1 MATKKTVKAGILE
14 EAIEDRAVP
23 GLVLEHNWDTS
34 GIQSLHSE
42 EPYEAALILEEY
54 MEDTTKKKYAI
65 YKGTAS
71 ECVRE
76 HDRLSELRYT
86 LRQSYVQSGNGTP
99 KISTLEDDLQNVKI
113 AQESIDRT
121 IKTINHK
128 STNEYTEMLD
138 DELGRHK
145 ANLNHIEKKIEVII
159 EKL

>member
-1 MATKKTVKAGILE
+1 MATQKTVRLTFRGE
-14 EAIEDRAVP
+14 VIEDRAIAGSAIELNYDQSYTP
-23 GLVLEHNWDTS
+23 ALHPEEAYECALVVVE
-34 GIQSLHSE
+34 
-42 EPYEAALILEEY
+42 
-54 MEDTTKKKYAI
+54 MEKETVKYAI

-71 ECVRE
+71 ECVCK

-86 LRQSYVQSGNGTP
+86 SRQPYIQSGNGTP

-145 ANLNHIEKKIEVII
+145 ANLSHIEKKIAMIL